1 MTAIYWR
8 NLEKRWQN
16 GETESQKNG
25 GVRQAHPPKIFIW
38 ITAWKSG
45 CKDSGMEGG
54 KKMLC
59 LGIFS
64 TRHKHT
70 TNVCLWNSSVFGV
83 CWEYWNGWSNFLP
96 PVILL
101 CAVSEV
107 NKLPLNFSA
116 KKKQFIDCNHW
127 LHPEIVC
134 TIFLHPWKGGG
145 DIVGCELGNW
155 PCKLLLHRRL
165 EVGGAK
171 GLCPLQGKHF
181 T

>member
-70 TNVCLWNSSVFGV
+70 KNLCLWNSSVFGV
-83 CWEYWNGWSNFLP
+83 CWEYWNGWSNFANDL
-96 PVILL
+96 VYFFKWNSRNANAFSSACNTAVRGDESDCIASILRL
-101 CAVSEV
+101 RSGT
-107 NKLPLNFSA
+107 NKQQYSGCRNW
-116 KKKQFIDCNHW
+116 IN
-127 LHPEIVC
+127 PETLC
-134 TIFLHPWKGGG
+134 TIFLHPIKGWRG
-145 DIVGCELGNW
+145 IVGFRLGNW
-155 PCKLLLHRRL
+155 PCKL
-165 EVGGAK
+165 
-171 GLCPLQGKHF
+171 
-181 T
+181 

>member
-8 NLEKRWQN
+8 NVGKRWQN

-70 TNVCLWNSSVFGV
+70 KNLCLWNSSVFGV

-101 CAVSEV
+101 CAVLEADQWRK
-107 NKLPLNFSA
+107 NLFL
-116 KKKQFIDCNHW
+116 FIK
-127 LHPEIVC
+127 
-134 TIFLHPWKGGG
+134 IFLAVVCWRYWKKRKRVHHFLPFDSAQGKLLSFGG
-145 DIVGCELGNW
+145 DMKAYYVGV
-155 PCKLLLHRRL
+155 HY
-165 EVGGAK
+165 
-171 GLCPLQGKHF
+171 
-181 T
+181 

>member
-25 GVRQAHPPKIFIW
+25 GVLQAHPPKIFIW

-70 TNVCLWNSSVFGV
+70 TNLCLWNSSVFGV

-101 CAVSEV
+101 CAVTEATV
-107 NKLPLNFSA
+107 LPLNFSA
-116 KKKQFIDCNHW
+116 EKKQYSGWRNWIN
-127 LHPEIVC
+127 PETLC
-134 TIFLHPWKGGG
+134 TILLHPWKGGG

-155 PCKLLLHRRL
+155 PCKL
-165 EVGGAK
+165 
-171 GLCPLQGKHF
+171 
-181 T
+181 

>member
-16 GETESQKNG
+16 GETDSQENG

-70 TNVCLWNSSVFGV
+70 TNLCLWNSSVFGV

-101 CAVSEV
+101 CAVTEATVLPVSYDCAQEPISSNTV
-107 NKLPLNFSA
+107 AVGTWQIPKLSA
-116 KKKQFIDCNHW
+116 PFFCI
-127 LHPEIVC
+127 
-134 TIFLHPWKGGG
+134 
-145 DIVGCELGNW
+145 
-155 PCKLLLHRRL
+155 L
-165 EVGGAK
+165 EWVAGIM
-171 GLCPLQGKHF
+171 
-181 T
+181 

>member
-1 MTAIYWR
+1 MPAIYWR

-64 TRHKHT
+64 KRYKYT
-70 TNVCLWNSSVFGV
+70 TNHFLWNRSIFTA
-83 CWEYWNGWSNFLP
+83 CWKYGGCESNFLQYG
-96 PVILL
+96 ILL

-107 NKLPLNFSA
+107 NKLPLYFSA
-116 KKKQFIDCNHW
+116 EKKQFIDCNHW
-127 LHPEIVC
+127 LNPEIVC

>member
-45 CKDSGMEGG
+45 CKDSGMEYW

-64 TRHKHT
+64 ARHKHT
-70 TNVCLWNSSVFGV
+70 TNLCLWNSSVFGV
-83 CWEYWNGWSNFLP
+83 WWKYRGCESNFLP

-101 CAVSEV
+101 CAVLEADQWPK
-107 NKLPLNFSA
+107 NLFL
-116 KKKQFIDCNHW
+116 FIK
-127 LHPEIVC
+127 
-134 TIFLHPWKGGG
+134 IFLAVVCWRYWKKRKRVHHFLYSYKRVAGIWRRSIW
-145 DIVGCELGNW
+145 DCTT
-155 PCKLLLHRRL
+155 KL
-165 EVGGAK
+165 
-171 GLCPLQGKHF
+171 
-181 T
+181 